1 LSSEGIYKNFRPAV
15 KPQQEDCSEAYW
27 FVFNQTKI
35 LLKKETNQV
44 SIPLAKAAEDLGIKP
59 VRKHYLG
66 ALYEKPC
73 YTVATEEETVTQSG
87 FIFKELF
94 ASYPDLP
101 EDLFFLAG
109 QASQILK
116 WDQEH
121 QYCGRC
127 GAKTE
132 IMDGERAK
140 KCPVCGLTNYP
151 ELKPAVIV
159 AVLKGHQI
167 LLNRSTHYG
176 IKDLY
181 SINAGFVEPG
191 ETLEECLRREL
202 MEEVGISVKNIRY
215 FGSRSWPFP
224 NSLMIGF
231 IADYDKGEITIDNE
245 EIIEA
250 GWFDLNNLPRV
261 PSEVS
266 IAKKIIDWCVENY
279 SAK

>member
-1 LSSEGIYKNFRPAV
+1 MDGESIYTHFAPAV
-15 KPQQEDCSEAYW
+15 KAEHMDKAKAYW
-27 FVFNQTKI
+27 FIFHKTKM
-35 LLKKETNQV
+35 LLKDENGRIG
-44 SIPLAKAAEDLGIKP
+44 IPLAHTAEELGVSP

-66 ALYEKPC
+66 KLHEKPC
-73 YTVATEEETVTQSG
+73 YAVETEADFGAVAG
-87 FIFKELF
+87 LF
-94 ASYPDLP
+94 FREHFMTYRDLP

-127 GAKTE
+127 GAKTAA
-132 IMDGERAK
+132 MDGERAK

-167 LLNRSTHYG
+167 LLNRSTHYR
-176 IKDLY
+176 IKDMY

-191 ETLEECLRREL
+191 ETLEECLRREV
-202 MEEVGISVKNIRY
+202 MEEVGVSVKNIRY

-224 NSLMIGF
+224 NSLMAGF
-231 IADYDKGEITIDNE
+231 IADYAQGEITVDNE

-250 GWFDLNNLPRV
+250 GWFDLNNLPKM
-261 PSEVS
+261 PSGVS
-266 IAKKIIDWCVENY
+266 IAKKIIDWCVEHY
-279 SAK
+279 AAK

>member
-1 LSSEGIYKNFRPAV
+1 MCEEGIYKHFKPAV
-15 KPQQEDCSEAYW
+15 KPQQEAYTEAYW
-27 FVFNQTKI
+27 FIFNQTKI
-35 LLKKETNQV
+35 LLKADNNQV
-44 SIPLAKAAEDLGIKP
+44 SIPLARRVEDLGIKP

-66 ALYEKPC
+66 ALYGYPC
-73 YTVATEEETVTQSG
+73 YTVEAEKETVAVPGVYFQ
-87 FIFKELF
+87 ELF
-94 ASYPDLP
+94 ESYPYLP

-127 GAKTE
+127 GAKTAT
-132 IMDGERAK
+132 MDRDRAK
-140 KCPVCGLTNYP
+140 KCPVCGITNYP

-159 AVLKGHQI
+159 AVLKGCQI
-167 LLNRSTHYG
+167 LLNRSSHYR

-191 ETLEECLRREL
+191 ETLEECLRREI

-231 IADYDKGEITIDNE
+231 IADYAHGEITIDNE

-250 GWFDLNNLPRV
+250 GWFDLNNLPQT
-261 PSEVS
+261 PSGVS
-266 IAKKIIDWCVENY
+266 LAKKIIDWCVEHF
-279 SAK
+279 SAQ

>member
-1 LSSEGIYKNFRPAV
+1 MCEEGIYKHFKPAV

-27 FVFNQTKI
+27 FVFCQTKI
-35 LLKKETNQV
+35 LLKEDNNQV
-44 SIPLAKAAEDLGIKP
+44 SIPLARRAGDLGIKP

-66 ALYEKPC
+66 VLYGYPC
-73 YTVATEEETVTQSG
+73 YTVETKEETVAVPGASFQ
-87 FIFKELF
+87 ELF
-94 ASYPDLP
+94 ASYPYLP

-109 QASQILK
+109 MASQILK

-127 GAKTE
+127 GAKTKA
-132 IMDGERAK
+132 MDSERAK

-151 ELKPAVIV
+151 ELKPVVIV
-159 AVLKGHQI
+159 AVLNGRQI
-167 LLNRSTHYG
+167 LLNRSTHYR
-176 IKDLY
+176 IKDMY

-215 FGSRSWPFP
+215 FGSRTWPFP
-224 NSLMIGF
+224 NSLMVGF
-231 IADYDKGEITIDNE
+231 IADYAQGEITVDNE

-261 PSEVS
+261 SSGVS
-266 IAKKIIDWCVENY
+266 ISKKIIDWCVEHY
-279 SAK
+279 SA